1 MKRKA
6 DDRRVKRKA
15 DDRRDNV
22 EKIQFNIDNTIQ
34 NMEMAEEMIAITDDE
49 KTKKNLLGKNKR
61 RQDALEGFRQ
71 EIQDE
76 AKDRERGYE

>member
-1 MKRKA
+1 MKNKA
-6 DDRRVKRKA
+6 DDRNVKHKA

-22 EKIQFNIDNTIQ
+22 EKIQFNIDNTIE
-34 NMEMAEEMIAITDDE
+34 NMEMAEEMIANTGD
-49 KTKKNLLGKNKR
+49 KKIKKDLLAKNKR

-76 AKDRERGYE
+76 AKDREEDYK

>member
-49 KTKKNLLGKNKR
+49 KTKKNLLAKNKR